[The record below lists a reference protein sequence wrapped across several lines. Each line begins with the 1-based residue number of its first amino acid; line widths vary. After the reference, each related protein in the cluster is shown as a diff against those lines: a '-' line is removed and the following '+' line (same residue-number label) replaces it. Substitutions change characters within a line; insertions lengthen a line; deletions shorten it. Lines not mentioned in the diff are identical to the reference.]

1 MTIENRYNLIDE
13 PWIPIVDVGRVSLRQ
28 VFSQP
33 EYRALGGNPVQ
44 KIALTKLLLAIAQSA
59 YTPEDDEDWAT
70 VGADG
75 LAQKCLA
82 YLEQWHDRFYLY
94 GDKPFLQMPVL
105 EGMFEKELLKA
116 RKELLKQKLFDRE
129 KALEPKPFGA
139 GFYPDVLSD
148 NSTILVHS
156 QISRR
161 LNDADR
167 AVFITSLMNFSLGG
181 KRINKDMPTLTI
193 YYQGKTNSA
202 KSAPSLGNYVG
213 YLHSYLIGSSVQ
225 ETIFLNLL
233 TREQIQ
239 DTKIWVNELGKAPWE
254 EMPAGENCEVAQRL
268 KNSYMGC
275 LLALSRFVL
284 LKNEGVFYIE
294 GIQYPSH
301 KDGWFEPS
309 ISINRSASVPKLI
322 WLDVNKKPWRNL
334 TSLLSFLTAVNQHGY
349 DCQQIRLGFQRVKL
363 RERPI
368 GIWSGGLKV
377 RASSGDQSVKQ
388 DDDFI
393 ESYVALPPPNLI
405 TGKDSVWFSNLSSEV
420 KNLEEIADILG
431 NSVYHSNK
439 REIRDS
445 KERDKRADSVKG
457 QAQSLFWQLCERQF
471 QNLIDAC
478 GDAEQACGMRPI
490 FAQFVNKA
498 YDSYCPNDTA
508 RQLDAWAKN
517 RPNLAKYLHN
527 PNKEPA

>member
-1 MTIENRYNLIDE
+1 MTTENRFNLIDE

-28 VFSQP
+28 LFSQP
-33 EYRALGGNPVQ
+33 AYRALGGNPVQ

-59 YTPEDDEDWAT
+59 YTPEDDDDWTAL
-70 VGADG
+70 GSDG
-75 LAQKCLA
+75 LAQKCQE
-82 YLEQWHDRFYLY
+82 YLDRWHDRFYLY
-94 GDKPFLQMPVL
+94 GEKPFLQMSVL
-105 EGMFEKELLKA
+105 GDLINGE
-116 RKELLKQKLFDRE
+116 
-129 KALEPKPFGA
+129 EPKSFGS

-148 NSTILVHS
+148 NNTILTQS
-156 QISRR
+156 QIKRTLS
-161 LNDADR
+161 DAEK
-167 AVFITSLMNFSLGG
+167 AIFITSLMNLALGG
-181 KRINKDMPTLTI
+181 KRIHKKIPALTTN
-193 YYQGKTNSA
+193 YQGKTDSA

-213 YLHSYLIGSSVQ
+213 YLHSYLIGGSVQ
-225 ETIFLNLL
+225 ETIWLNLF
-233 TREQIQ
+233 TQEKIQ

-284 LKNEGVFYIE
+284 LKDEGIFYIE

-309 ISINRSASVPKLI
+309 ISIDRSASVPKLI

-349 DCQQIRLGFQRVKL
+349 DCQQIRLCFQRVKL

-405 TGKDSVWFSNLSSEV
+405 TGKDSVWFRNLSSEV
-420 KNLEEIADILG
+420 KNLGEIADILG

-478 GDAEQACGMRPI
+478 GDAEQAHAVIPPKSSGVLR
-490 FAQFVNKA
+490 
-498 YDSYCPNDTA
+498 
-508 RQLDAWAKN
+508 
-517 RPNLAKYLHN
+517 
-527 PNKEPA
+527 